1 MKVDSPK
8 ASIGIYCHDIGE
20 AILRPWEAA
29 GGQQTDNGGLSCSLS
44 SLLRSGI
51 YLTSCSIL
59 PLRPRERERER
70 ESGRGPNGGGEMT
83 AARRWERSGSRPHG
97 REGSDWLPSDAGC
110 FITIFQCFQLS
121 LFCWLTLGG
130 FKLDLASDQNVYQ
143 TQEILD
149 SLLCLPWS

>member
-1 MKVDSPK
+1 MEAKGPSRISSSPSAMKVDSPK

-59 PLRPRERERER
+59 PLRPRETERER
-70 ESGRGPNGGGEMT
+70 AVEVPTE
-83 AARRWERSGSRPHG
+83 EV
-97 REGSDWLPSDAGC
+97 
-110 FITIFQCFQLS
+110 
-121 LFCWLTLGG
+121 
-130 FKLDLASDQNVYQ
+130 K
-143 TQEILD
+143 
-149 SLLCLPWS
+149 